1 MKNDE
6 QKNEDVRNTE
16 LERKDYCEPTRCLD
30 TWPEKKFILY

>member
-16 LERKDYCEPTRCLD
+16 LERKDYYEPTCCLD
-30 TWPEKKFILY
+30 I